1 MEYEWDFAIVLRD
14 YDLLLLGL
22 LNTLKV
28 TGLALL
34 FGVPL
39 GLVLALLRLYG
50 NLPIRIPIGILIE
63 FLRATP
69 PIAQLFWFFFALPIL
84 IGIEM
89 DPFKASVLT
98 FSLQSSAFFA
108 EVFRGG
114 IVSIDKGQWEAAK
127 AIGMNRNQTLNRI
140 ILPQAIK
147 RMIPAFLER
156 AIELMKTTT
165 LVSTISY
172 ADLLYQANNIA
183 QSTYRALEVFNHR
196 CGHVFRRNFHL
207 FNWRKTARALYGAH
221 GRDDGAL
228 EEKHHG
234 TQLGFLFCLCQQ
246 DLVANRTA
254 KHGYSRRHMPRL
266 GPVLWHF
273 HRSCKIFTQSIAE
286 LASNGI
292 C

>member
-1 MEYEWDFAIVLRD
+1 MGYEWDFAIVLRD

-39 GLVLALLRLYG
+39 GLLLALGRLYG
-50 NLPIRIPIGILIE
+50 NWAVRFPAGFIIE
-63 FLRATP
+63 FLRTTP

-84 IGIEM
+84 IGVEI
-89 DPFKASVLT
+89 DPFRASVLT

-114 IVSIDKGQWEAAK
+114 IQSIDRGQWEAAK
-127 AIGMNRNQTLNRI
+127 AIGMNRNETLRRI
-140 ILPQAIK
+140 ILPQAVK

-172 ADLLYQANNIA
+172 ADLLYQANSIA
-183 QSTYRALEVFNHR
+183 QSTYRTIEVF
-196 CGHVFRRNFHL
+196 
-207 FNWRKTARALYGAH
+207 
-221 GRDDGAL
+221 
-228 EEKHHG
+228 
-234 TQLGFLFCLCQQ
+234 
-246 DLVANRTA
+246 
-254 KHGYSRRHMPRL
+254 
-266 GPVLWHF
+266 
-273 HRSCKIFTQSIAE
+273 SIAAAMYFIVIFCCSIGVRRLE
-286 LASNGI
+286 KYFARSGETIVN
-292 C
+292 